1 MPIVEITLIE
11 GRTHAQKEKLVASVT
26 EAVMESVGAPPDSV
40 RVILR
45 ELPACHFAVGGV
57 LKGKPESHTKSG

>member
-11 GRTHAQKEKLVASVT
+11 GRSDEAKTRLCAEVT
-26 EAVMESVGAPPDSV
+26 DAVISAIAAPREAV

-45 ELPACHFAVGGV
+45 EVPAQHFAVGGV
-57 LKGKPESHTKSG
+57 TKARPKPP

>member
-11 GRTHAQKEKLVASVT
+11 GRTQAQKEKLAAKVT
-26 EAVMESVGAPPDSV
+26 EAVMESVNVSPEAV

-45 ELPACHFAVGGV
+45 EVPAYHFAVGGV
-57 LKGKPESHTKSG
+57 FKGKPEPQSSR

>member
-11 GRTHAQKEKLVASVT
+11 GRTHAQKEKLVANVT
-26 EAVMESVGAPPDSV
+26 EAVMASVGAPRESV

-45 ELPACHFAVGGV
+45 EVPGYHFAVGGV
-57 LKGKPESHTKSG
+57 LKGKPGRESS

>member
-11 GRTHAQKEKLVASVT
+11 GRAPEAKVRLIRQVSDAVAD
-26 EAVMESVGAPPDSV
+26 AIAAPLDSV

-45 ELPACHFAVGGV
+45 EVPATHFGAGGEPKQLPPGVGPRG
-57 LKGKPESHTKSG
+57 